1 MTSTNPF
8 AVFSDTGD
16 SETSSPMR
24 KAHKKLREIEK
35 LKFKMNKTPE
45 EYRKIREESIWRA
58 IVEPVLTG
66 ATTTPE
72 EIEQRKNKQRE
83 KTQIKEL
90 KRKLNN
96 QNENYK
102 QEIALI
108 QRKWEERM
116 RVLQEENQ
124 RLKVE
129 NQQLKKMS
137 SSPRSS
143 FNYNADSVSLEEK
156 IEDEFIEIYQQKG
169 SYKQTYK
176 EMILKYHPDKNKTDI
191 GHKITTILNTL
202 KDRYVD

>member
-1 MTSTNPF
+1 
-8 AVFSDTGD
+8 
-16 SETSSPMR
+16 
-24 KAHKKLREIEK
+24 
-35 LKFKMNKTPE
+35 MNKTPE
-45 EYRKIREESIWRA
+45 EYTKIREENIWRA

-72 EIEQRKNKQRE
+72 EIKQRKAKQRE
-83 KTQIKEL
+83 NTQIKEL

-96 QNENYK
+96 QNEKHK
-102 QEIALI
+102 QEIALM

-129 NQQLKKMS
+129 NQQLKKGN

-143 FNYNADSVSLEEK
+143 FNYNADSVSMEEK
-156 IEDEFIEIYQQKG
+156 VEEEFLELYQQKG
-169 SYKQTYK
+169 SYKETYK
-176 EMILKYHPDKNKTDI
+176 EMILKYHPDKNNTDI

-202 KDRYVD
+202 RQQYKD

>member
-8 AVFSDTGD
+8 AVFNDAGDSDT
-16 SETSSPMR
+16 SCPMR

-35 LKFKMNKTPE
+35 LKHKMNKTPE
-45 EYRKIREESIWRA
+45 EYTKIREESIWRA

-72 EIEQRKNKQRE
+72 EIKQRKTKQRE
-83 KTQIKEL
+83 NTQIKEL
-90 KRKLNN
+90 KRKLNI
-96 QNENYK
+96 QNEKHK
-102 QEIALI
+102 QEIALM

-129 NQQLKKMS
+129 NQQLKKRN

-156 IEDEFIEIYQQKG
+156 IEDEFHEIYQQKG

-176 EMILKYHPDKNKTDI
+176 E
-191 GHKITTILNTL
+191 
-202 KDRYVD
+202 

>member
-8 AVFSDTGD
+8 AVFNDAGDSDT
-16 SETSSPMR
+16 SCPMR

-35 LKFKMNKTPE
+35 LKHKMNKTPE
-45 EYRKIREESIWRA
+45 EYTKIREESIWRA

-72 EIEQRKNKQRE
+72 EIKQRKNKQRE
-83 KTQIKEL
+83 NTQIKEL

-96 QNENYK
+96 QNEKHK
-102 QEIALI
+102 QKIALM

-129 NQQLKKMS
+129 NQQLKKGN

-143 FNYNADSVSLEEK
+143 FNYNADSVSMEEK
-156 IEDEFIEIYQQKG
+156 VEEEFLELYQQKG
-169 SYKQTYK
+169 SYKETYK
-176 EMILKYHPDKNKTDI
+176 EMILKYHPDKNNTDI

-202 KDRYVD
+202 RQRYKD

>member
-8 AVFSDTGD
+8 AVFNDAGDSDT
-16 SETSSPMR
+16 SCPMR

-35 LKFKMNKTPE
+35 LKHKMNKTPE
-45 EYRKIREESIWRA
+45 EYTKIREESIWRA

-72 EIEQRKNKQRE
+72 EIKQRKNKQRE
-83 KTQIKEL
+83 NTQIKEL

-96 QNENYK
+96 QNEKHK
-102 QEIALI
+102 QKIALM

-129 NQQLKKMS
+129 NQQLKKGN

-143 FNYNADSVSLEEK
+143 FNYNADSVSMEEK
-156 IEDEFIEIYQQKG
+156 VEQEFLELYQQKG
-169 SYKQTYK
+169 SYKETYK
-176 EMILKYHPDKNKTDI
+176 EMILKYHPDKNNTDI

-202 KDRYVD
+202 RQRYKD